1 MERLAKEYEYLK
13 QLAMKPKYYIGID
26 PDVERSGVACVDVR
40 NRCVTWCVTWPFAV
54 LLDNLRMMQE
64 MGGQYR
70 HIVEASWMTT
80 KNWHLPKTCSLAR
93 AAAMGR
99 SVGRNHATGEH
110 IVAWCRHLGL
120 DVVEQPPLRKCWR
133 GRDGKITHAE
143 LAQFVEGLPKRT
155 NQEERDAVLLA
166 WTAAGLPIKISIKQL
181 KTETK

>member
-1 MERLAKEYEYLK
+1 MGTRYF
-13 QLAMKPKYYIGID
+13 IGID
-26 PDVERSGVACVDVR
+26 PDVEASGIAVVDAEK
-40 NRCVTWCVTWPFAV
+40 RCFCWATTRPFPE
-54 LLDNLRMMQE
+54 LLEDVERFKR
-64 MGGQYR
+64 YYTDFR
-70 HIVEASWMTT
+70 IVVEASWMTT

-110 IVAWCRHLGL
+110 FVAWCRHKGV

-143 LAQFVEGLPKRT
+143 LAQFVEGLQKRT

-166 WTAAGLPIKISIKQL
+166 WTAAGLPIRVKG
-181 KTETK
+181 